1 VPAREGVRRR
11 LEDFVHRERYD
22 MSKYMSNED
31 VIKYLYALREATTGN
46 YSASRAI
53 PADEKK

>member
-1 VPAREGVRRR
+1 
-11 LEDFVHRERYD
+11 

-31 VIKYLYALREATTGN
+31 VVKYLYLLREGTVGN

-53 PADEKK
+53 TADEKK